1 MDNGGAKVEFY
12 AAAPPRPPRPVSR
25 RPPNAVRIIGGRC
38 RGRIVRFPPAAA
50 LRPTP
55 DRVRETLFNW
65 LGQDLAG
72 RVTLE
77 PYAGSGVLSLEALS
91 RGAARAV
98 AVDRDPKAVA
108 AIAGHARAFGLDG
121 LEARRADAKA
131 FLGRDA
137 DRYDVVFLDP
147 PFGDDPWPWLLPLAT
162 ARLAAQGAIYAEAGH
177 PLAAP
182 PELEV
187 VRSDRAG
194 QVYYHL
200 LRPASHA
207 SR

>member
-1 MDNGGAKVEFY
+1 
-12 AAAPPRPPRPVSR
+12 
-25 RPPNAVRIIGGRC
+25 VRIIGGRC

-131 FLGRDA
+131 FLERDA